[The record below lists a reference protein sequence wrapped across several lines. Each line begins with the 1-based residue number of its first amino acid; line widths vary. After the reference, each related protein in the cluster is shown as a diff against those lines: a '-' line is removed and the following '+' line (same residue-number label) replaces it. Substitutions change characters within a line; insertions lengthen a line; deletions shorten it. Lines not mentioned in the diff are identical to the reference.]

1 MASKTQFDILILGG
15 GLSGGLIALALAKL
29 QPALSVGIVEASE
42 TLGGNHIWSF
52 FDSDVTDDDRWL
64 VEPLIGHRWS
74 GYDVA
79 FPAFSRGFAAG
90 YNSIES
96 GRFNTVVRT
105 ALGDNVVRG
114 DVTEVHAGGAT
125 LSDGRT
131 LSAGAVIDTRG
142 VGDLAVLTC
151 GWQKFAGKLLT
162 IDGGHG
168 LTRPVVMDATVDQAE
183 GYRFI
188 YLLPFDNSRIF
199 IEDTYYSDTPD
210 LDVVKLGGRID
221 AYAVA
226 RGWRVIAVEREETG
240 VLPVVMEGD
249 FERYWAS
256 TGTVAAKA
264 GVRAGL
270 FHPLTSYSLPDAV
283 GFATHIA
290 RHIAANPRVDAAD
303 LATVTHDYARAHWT
317 SGRYYRLLT
326 TMLFRAAD
334 PPQRYRMM
342 QRFYGLRASLIG
354 RLYSGHSTI
363 LDKIRILAGRPPVP
377 IGRAAKILLA
387 RKRRGIRA

>member
-1 MASKTQFDILILGG
+1 MTSKTQFDILILGG
-15 GLSGGLIALALAKL
+15 GLSGGLIALAFAKL
-29 QPALSVGIVEASE
+29 RPELSVGIIEASE
-42 TLGGNHIWSF
+42 VLGGNHVWSF
-52 FDSDVTDDDRWL
+52 FDSDVADGDRWL
-64 VEPLIGHRWS
+64 VEPLVGHRWS

-79 FPAFSRGFAAG
+79 FPAFCRGFSAG

-96 GRFNTVVRT
+96 ERLDAVVR
-105 ALGDNVVRG
+105 AAVGNGVVRG
-114 DVTEVHAGGAT
+114 DVTVVHEQSVT
-125 LSDGRT
+125 LSNGRT
-131 LSAGAVIDTRG
+131 LTAGAVIDTRG
-142 VGDLAVLTC
+142 VGDLSELTC
-151 GWQKFAGKLLT
+151 GWQKFSGKLLT
-162 IDGGHG
+162 VEDGHG
-168 LTRPVVMDATVDQAE
+168 LKRPVVMDATVDQAE

-188 YLLPFDNSRIF
+188 YLLPFDETRIF

-210 LDVVKLGGRID
+210 LDVVTLNERIQ
-221 AYAVA
+221 AYAAA
-226 RGWRVIAVEREETG
+226 RGWRLTAIEREETG

-249 FERYWAS
+249 FDRYWAS
-256 TGTVAAKA
+256 TGTGVAKA

-290 RHIAANPRVDAAD
+290 RQARFDGAS
-303 LATVTHDYARAHWT
+303 LATTTYDYARAHWT

-342 QRFYGLRASLIG
+342 QRFYGLRPALIG

-363 LDKIRILAGRPPVP
+363 LDKIRILAGRPPVA
-377 IGRAAKILLA
+377 IGRALEVLISRSKI
-387 RKRRGIRA
+387 GNRA